1 MELKDVKTILKR
13 IEINYPKFVNDS
25 YTQSEWYRELKD
37 YDLDDV
43 MGKLENHFRS
53 EQYGNQ
59 PPKVY
64 FLTKYLTKTKDK
76 NEDEDYDTFCVVCGK
91 RINHK
96 LFDEHF
102 DRCLSVQ
109 YVLRQYRRFNIPN
122 PPTKKVLYQMDQ
134 HEFDE
139 RYKRLLMYVQKFS
152 TNEDEKWVIDKI
164 LNGDKKDE
172 K

>member
-91 RINHK
+91 RMNHK

-102 DRCLSVQ
+102 DRCSSVH
-109 YVLRQYRRFNIPN
+109 YVLRQYDRFRIPN
-122 PPTKKVLYQMDQ
+122 KPKEEELFKMDQ
-134 HEFDE
+134 KEFDI
-139 RYKRLLMYVQKFS
+139 RYNRLLRYVYKFS
-152 TNEDEKWVIDKI
+152 TNENEKWVIDKI
-164 LNGDKKDE
+164 LNGEKKDE
-172 K
+172 

>member
-13 IEINYPKFVNDS
+13 IEVNYPNKFENDA
-25 YTQSEWYRELKD
+25 YTQNEWYKELKNYD
-37 YDLDDV
+37 YEDV
-43 MGKLENHFRS
+43 VEKLEQHFRT
-53 EQYGNQ
+53 EQYQ

-64 FLTKYLTKTKDK
+64 FLTKNLIKTADK
-76 NEDEDYDTFCVVCGK
+76 NKQEEYVINCPLCGRVLKPEEYDA
-91 RINHK
+91 HY
-96 LFDEHF
+96 

-122 PPTKKVLYQMDQ
+122 PPTKKVLYQMEQ
-134 HEFDE
+134 YEFDE

-172 K
+172 

>member
-13 IEINYPKFVNDS
+13 VEINYPKFVNDS

-91 RINHK
+91 RMNHK

-102 DRCLSVQ
+102 DRCSSVH
-109 YVLRQYRRFNIPN
+109 YVLRQYDRFKIPN
-122 PPTKKVLYQMDQ
+122 KPKEEELFKMEQR
-134 HEFDE
+134 EFDI
-139 RYKRLLMYVQKFS
+139 RYNRLLQYVYKFS
-152 TNEDEKWVIDKI
+152 SNESEKEIIKKIIGEFKGDE
-164 LNGDKKDE
+164 
-172 K
+172 